1 MQHWASKREKPLT
14 TVRQALAQ
22 ATESLTPI
30 TEEARLDASLL
41 LSHSLQQPR
50 SWLIAHDD
58 DELAEA
64 QLDQFESL
72 CRRRA
77 NGEPMAYITGEKEF
91 WSISL
96 KVGPGVLVPR
106 PETEGLVETALAK
119 LPATQCHILDM
130 GTGSGAIACAL
141 ATERPDAT
149 LLAIDASDTALEIA
163 KSNAERLQLNNL
175 RFQISHW
182 FSELS
187 DQRFDLIVSN
197 PPYVEDNDPHL
208 EALQH
213 EPLTALTA
221 GADGLNDLRVI
232 VSQSPEHLT
241 TGGWLLVEH
250 GAEQGQAV
258 QQLFIAAGF
267 SSITTRQD
275 LAGLDRITLGQKA

>member
-1 MQHWASKREKPLT
+1 MT

-22 ATESLTPI
+22 AIESLTPI

-41 LSHSLQQPR
+41 LSHSLEQPR

-58 DELAEA
+58 DELTEA

-72 CRRRA
+72 CRRRT

-106 PETEGLVETALAK
+106 PETEGLVETALTK
-119 LPATQCHILDM
+119 LPATQCHILDL

-163 KSNAERLQLNNL
+163 KGNAERLQLNNL
-175 RFQISHW
+175 QFKTSHW

-197 PPYVEDNDPHL
+197 PPYVEDSDPHL

-221 GADGLNDLRVI
+221 GADGLDDLRVI
-232 VSQSPEHLT
+232 VSQSPERLT

-250 GAEQGQAV
+250 GAQQGQAV

-267 SSITTRQD
+267 SNISTRQD